1 VAELYSHRANTAFD
15 AVAWR
20 YDELWTCST
29 VGRLQRDAVW
39 RRLDTLFQTG
49 DELLD
54 LGCGTGEDAI
64 HLEALGAKVFA
75 IDASPEMVRVAR
87 TRGANA
93 SVLSIEDLA
102 HIKGH
107 FDGVVSNFGAL
118 NCVGNLKA
126 VSASLAKLVL
136 PGRYLAVCVLGR
148 FCLWETLWYLLTGHP
163 RKAFRRL
170 RAESVSRSLGVRVRH
185 FSIRELQRTLSPHF
199 TLVEWRGIGLSVP
212 PSYVSAFPEWV
223 LRVFGAIDRC
233 VAHWPLF
240 RALADHR
247 LLVFVRST
255 ERRPSRRAHPA
266 WRNPF
271 ASDG

>member
-1 VAELYSHRANTAFD
+1 VGVSERYSHRAGAAFD
-15 AVAWR
+15 AIARR
-20 YDELWTCST
+20 YDKLWTCST

-39 RRLDTLFQTG
+39 RCLDTLFQFG
-49 DELLD
+49 DEVLD

-64 HLEALGAKVFA
+64 HLEALGAKVVA

-102 HIKGH
+102 RIKGP
-107 FDGVVSNFGAL
+107 FDGAISNFGAL
-118 NCVGNLKA
+118 NCIGDLKA
-126 VSASLAKLVL
+126 VSSSLAKLVL

-170 RAESVSRSLGVRVRH
+170 RAGSASSSLGIRVNH
-185 FSIRELQRTLSPHF
+185 FSIRELQLTFFPDF
-199 TLVEWRGIGLSVP
+199 TLMEWRGIGLSVP
-212 PSYVSAFPEWV
+212 PSYVNSLPECV
-223 LRVFGAIDRC
+223 LRVFGAIDRRM
-233 VAHWPLF
+233 AHWPLF

-247 LLVFVRST
+247 LLVFVRNT
-255 ERRPSRRAHPA
+255 EPRTNGSKG
-266 WRNPF
+266 F
-271 ASDG
+271 LF